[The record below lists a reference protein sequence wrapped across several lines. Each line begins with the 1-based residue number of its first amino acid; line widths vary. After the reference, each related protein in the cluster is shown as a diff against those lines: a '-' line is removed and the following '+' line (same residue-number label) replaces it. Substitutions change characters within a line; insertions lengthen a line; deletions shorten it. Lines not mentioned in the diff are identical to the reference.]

1 MRELNQKSVVLYSS
15 ICVYVVSLTQR
26 CYCTTDSCGDSIMA
40 LLVGPL
46 GLIFGGANFSWL
58 ANPFLF
64 SAWFSFKNKPLRTI
78 VVSSISVAFMAS
90 FLVFKRIISDEAG
103 NYSEIV
109 SYRSGY
115 WLWLLSGM
123 IMLVGNILV
132 IPKSKLNGNT

>member
-1 MRELNQKSVVLYSS
+1 MKELNLKSVVLYSS
-15 ICVYVVSLTQR
+15 ICVYVVSLTQH

-40 LLVGPL
+40 LLIGPL
-46 GLIFGGANFSWL
+46 GLIFGGAGFSWL

-109 SYRSGY
+109 SYRLGY

-123 IMLVGNILV
+123 IMLVGSILV
-132 IPKSKLNGNT
+132 YGRSKPGIN